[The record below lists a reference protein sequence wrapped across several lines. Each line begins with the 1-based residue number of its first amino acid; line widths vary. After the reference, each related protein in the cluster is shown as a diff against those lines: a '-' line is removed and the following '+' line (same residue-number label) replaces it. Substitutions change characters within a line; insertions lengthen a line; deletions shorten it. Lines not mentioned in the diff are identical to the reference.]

1 MNCLLQQE
9 PKRRKE
15 NRYNQ
20 NVFVR
25 LNNMSGEELIGT
37 TTQEK

>member
-9 PKRRKE
+9 PKRGKE

-20 NVFVR
+20 NIFVR
-25 LNNMSGEELIGT
+25 LNNMAGEELIGMRN
-37 TTQEK
+37 Q